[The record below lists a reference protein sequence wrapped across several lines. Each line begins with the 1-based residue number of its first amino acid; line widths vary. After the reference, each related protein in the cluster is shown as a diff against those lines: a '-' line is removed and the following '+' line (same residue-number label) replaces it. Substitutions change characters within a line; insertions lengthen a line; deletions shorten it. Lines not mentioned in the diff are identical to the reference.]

1 MKLIELFLLAVLL
14 GLVSGLNF
22 LFPLTR
28 QEYNAKSKL
37 LSVGRFANLFTSMP
51 FAISV

>member
-1 MKLIELFLLAVLL
+1 MAVLR
-14 GLVSGLNF
+14 GVVSGINF

-28 QEYNAKSKL
+28 QKYNAKSKL
-37 LSVGRFANLFTSMP
+37 LSVGRFGNLFTSMP

>member
-1 MKLIELFLLAVLL
+1 MAVLL
-14 GLVSGLNF
+14 GLVSGINF

-37 LSVGRFANLFTSMP
+37 LSVGRFGYLITLMLS
-51 FAISV
+51 AISV